1 MNTKTY
7 YKRDLVLKEDNE
19 RNYAA
24 STDSANATPSE
35 LVNKTKQEHSD
46 ADAVTIPGKE
56 MDGNSGTQVA
66 TVNVNNTPQDLQN
79 AQKMARTLQSQGQDV
94 NFKVNLN
101 NSYSREGNIM
111 ENVTFTKKELSN
123 FLKSI

>member
-1 MNTKTY
+1 MSTKTY
-7 YKRDLVLKEDNE
+7 YKKNLILKEDNE

-24 STDSANATPSE
+24 STDAANASPSE

-56 MDGNSGTQVA
+56 MDGNTSTQVS

-79 AQKMARTLQSQGQDV
+79 AQKMAKVFQSQGQDV
-94 NFKVNLN
+94 NFKVNLHN
-101 NSYSREGNIM
+101 GYEREGSLV
-111 ENVTFTKKELSN
+111 EGVTFTKKELVN
-123 FLKSI
+123 FFNNL